1 MIRRSRVEERK
12 MISFESYIR
21 DFLGGPVAKT
31 PCSQCRGPRFD
42 PWPGNLNPHVATKCS
57 YAITKDGPCRDLAQP
72 NK

>member
-12 MISFESYIR
+12 IISFESYIR

-57 YAITKDGPCRDLAQP
+57 YAITNDGPCRDLAQP